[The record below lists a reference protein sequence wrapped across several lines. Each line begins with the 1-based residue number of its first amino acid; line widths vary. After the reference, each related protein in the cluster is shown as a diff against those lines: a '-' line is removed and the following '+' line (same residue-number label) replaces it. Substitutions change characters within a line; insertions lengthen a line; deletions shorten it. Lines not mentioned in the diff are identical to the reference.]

1 MSLKIGAESLS
12 SENSQQWQTICQLN
26 DLVSNSGVCA
36 LLERSDN
43 TLVADEQ
50 VAIFHLPDTKQ
61 QVYAIGNYD
70 PIGQANVLYRGIV
83 GSIGEDLVVASPLFK
98 QHFSLQTG
106 KCLQEDVRVKNYS
119 VRIIDQQV
127 QLLV

>member
-1 MSLKIGAESLS
+1 MSLKTVTESS
-12 SENSQQWQTICQLN
+12 SLEGGQQWQTICQLE

-36 LLERSDN
+36 LLEQNANASN
-43 TLVADEQ
+43 VDEQ
-50 VAIFHLPDTKQ
+50 IAIFHLPDTKQ

-83 GSIGEDLVVASPLFK
+83 GSIGEDIVVASPLYK

-106 KCLQEDVRVKNYS
+106 QCLQEDVSVKNYP